1 MLDCVDCTVIDLIIV
16 VIIETLI
23 FISCELIIV
32 I

>member
-1 MLDCVDCTVIDLIIV
+1 MLDCVDCICLIV

-23 FISCELIIV
+23 FISCGLIIV